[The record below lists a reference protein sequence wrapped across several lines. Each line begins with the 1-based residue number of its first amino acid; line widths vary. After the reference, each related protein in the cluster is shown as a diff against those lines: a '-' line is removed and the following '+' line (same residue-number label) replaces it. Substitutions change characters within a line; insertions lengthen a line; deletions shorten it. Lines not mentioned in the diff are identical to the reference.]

1 MGVMFARDGSVPR
14 SPLTVYV
21 WPGGSCAAGRIR
33 VSRRRA
39 SIRSGAAGPT
49 LPVPIAQSSELLKRS
64 SDPAARS
71 NRNASDII
79 TIIVRQKSVCP
90 ARAP

>member
-1 MGVMFARDGSVPR
+1 MFVRDGSVPL
-14 SPLTVYV
+14 SPLTVYMCAGCL
-21 WPGGSCAAGRIR
+21 GGSRAAGRIR
-33 VSRRRA
+33 ASRRRA

-71 NRNASDII
+71 SRNASDII
-79 TIIVRQKSVCP
+79 ATTINQKSVCP
-90 ARAP
+90 ALAP